1 MKNLSKIQASR
12 EEEEN
17 RGGGGPPELES
28 TWLCLN
34 YRLISTKTVRVKH
47 PDVVFVLARQAAY
60 IVT

>member
-28 TWLCLN
+28 TWLRLN
-34 YRLISTKTVRVKH
+34 YRLISNKTVRVKH
-47 PDVVFVLARQAAY
+47 PDVAFVLARQAAY
-60 IVT
+60 IRT